1 MLNYKKPAF
10 WLVCAAVLVVAA
22 GAISLLLNRSRGEGE
37 EWQPQPEYKD
47 LDELWEALAEAKESD
62 RTEEIA
68 AEDTGDHEKTAQA
81 WMEAWLD
88 MYKEL
93 PKDNLAHIA
102 EWAIDSL
109 DIIRVSKPGRP
120 QAFVFASEFSIRPTY
135 PIGQNAFWMPGNT
148 GPSPGLD
155 ETWGQMYHEVMLRM
169 EDDGKYHFVE
179 MGTGG
184 VGHSEDMEPFRKP

>member
-93 PKDNLAHIA
+93 PKDNQAHIA

-109 DIIRVSKPGRP
+109 DIIRSQTG
-120 QAFVFASEFSIRPTY
+120 ASAGICIRVGIFDKTY
-135 PIGQNAFWMPGNT
+135 IPIGQMRSGCPAIPA
-148 GPSPGLD
+148 PVPA
-155 ETWGQMYHEVMLRM
+155 
-169 EDDGKYHFVE
+169 
-179 MGTGG
+179 GTKHGADVPRG
-184 VGHSEDMEPFRKP
+184 YAAHGR